1 MWYPFA
7 CHLFTCQLFAC
18 QKASI
23 EMDSAVDINTID
35 TLYTSARY
43 TFQMQYS
50 PLFVDAPVHTE
61 PTEISHHPHVFYTD
75 DDTMFVVDYAYVV
88 LYSIR
93 LGDCSLYAKNTANPV
108 FHSLLDFFVPSA
120 LAGHSDIDVPTNWQY
135 PYVVDLLKPQ
145 SVEIYR
151 EFREQSVCDFAL
163 TFARADEDTNGIE
176 LPPVDRDIIGSSLL
190 LHTTC
195 IHPQGRRSML
205 LQTSIP
211 SERVERVSV
220 EGKPEENQRYMGD
233 LSIIGYTENMFHGV
247 GCDTEENVASLQ
259 VLLNLQR
266 DMYWTWSVVEL
277 P

>member
-1 MWYPFA
+1 MWCLFA
-7 CHLFTCQLFAC
+7 CHFFAC
-18 QKASI
+18 QVAS
-23 EMDSAVDINTID
+23 MNRDSAVDTD
-35 TLYTSARY
+35 ATEFLYTSAHY

-75 DDTMFVVDYAYVV
+75 DDTVFVVDYAYAV

-93 LGDCSLYAKNTANPV
+93 LGDCSLYAQNHTNPV

-120 LAGHSDIDVPTNWQY
+120 LAGHSDIDIPTNWQY
-135 PYVVDLLKPQ
+135 PYVVDLLNPQ

-151 EFREQSVCDFAL
+151 EFGEQSVCDFAL
-163 TFARADEDTNGIE
+163 TFARADGDTYGIE
-176 LPPVDRDIIGSSLL
+176 LPDVDREILGSSLL
-190 LHTTC
+190 IQATC

-220 EGKPEENQRYMGD
+220 EGNPAENQRYMGD
-233 LSIIGYTENMFHGV
+233 LSIIGYTENMFGGV

-266 DMYWTWSVVEL
+266 DMHWTWSVVEL